1 MQIPK
6 WVLRVTYECNK
17 VSEPLFFSDMDR
29 LGGWGPKQSCV
40 AGDDDDDVADIT
52 GFVGDVAGDDDGDV
66 DDASEEEW

>member
-6 WVLRVTYECNK
+6 WVLRVTYECSK

-40 AGDDDDDVADIT
+40 AGDDADDVADIA
-52 GFVGDVAGDDDGDV
+52 GFVSDDDGDV
-66 DDASEEEW
+66 ADVHDASEEEW